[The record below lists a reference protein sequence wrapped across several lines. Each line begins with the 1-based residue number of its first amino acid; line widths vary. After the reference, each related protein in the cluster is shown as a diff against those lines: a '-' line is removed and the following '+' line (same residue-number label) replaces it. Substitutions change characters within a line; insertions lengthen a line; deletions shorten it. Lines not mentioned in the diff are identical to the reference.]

1 MKMWLNIIQIHSTSW
16 HVYKNVMSLTFSVE
30 LAVIMNKYYSGVCYA
45 GIDVDPELKY
55 PKGAGRVAFSN
66 HTSYINA
73 INNRFIQLKIGDI
86 DKKVCSNYKSTN
98 LEIPYLHFSR

>member
-1 MKMWLNIIQIHSTSW
+1 MTP
-16 HVYKNVMSLTFSVE
+16 FSVE

-86 DKKVCSNYKSTN
+86 DKKVTFVKS
-98 LEIPYLHFSR
+98 

>member
-1 MKMWLNIIQIHSTSW
+1 MDRIIIHNTLS
-16 HVYKNVMSLTFSVE
+16 HFSVE

-86 DKKVCSNYKSTN
+86 DKKVFYTLLSFILSPLLGFIFYTYCTRDDKQLS
-98 LEIPYLHFSR
+98 EV